1 MTEPMNRQDSLIIKV
16 AHFKNLNPTPVAEAL
31 HRALSEEFGPIL
43 ATATLRLASDRAKLP
58 IDQLS
63 VEDARII
70 LPNIVDS
77 LRAYRQ
83 GKQLDELRELLA
95 HAIDDSAGVP

>member
-1 MTEPMNRQDSLIIKV
+1 MTEPIKRQDSMIIKV

-43 ATATLRLASDRAKLP
+43 ATATLRLASDRARLP
-58 IDQLS
+58 IDRLS
-63 VEDARII
+63 VEDARIM
-70 LPNIVDS
+70 LPSVVDS
-77 LRAYRQ
+77 LRSYRQ

-95 HAIDDSAGVP
+95 RAIDESGAPR